1 MRRVL
6 FLLPLLPA
14 LAGCVGFSPDGGM
27 DLVRTIALKQEQAKP
42 AKVDGRES
50 EALAAEHTRALLRSA
65 LTADVAVRIAFLR
78 NKGLQAA
85 YNDLGISEARFVA
98 ASLPPS
104 PAISLLDI
112 QNNVSLDIERRLAAD
127 VLALVTLPA
136 RQEIAEA
143 AWRGAKLEAAAATLK
158 LAADVRRQYWR
169 AVAARA
175 AAKYLT
181 EARAATQ
188 TIAELAHKLGETGAL
203 NKLDQSREFVFYAE
217 LSADLAKAR
226 TQERVEKERLTR
238 LLGLWG
244 RDVDYV
250 LPTSLPQ
257 LPGRARPAAALEA
270 TAVAGRVDIE
280 MARGELD
287 RVAKAYGLVRAS
299 RYINVL
305 ELAAAENFTVSP
317 TIDSAG
323 HRTTEKLRLDGI
335 ELRLEIPIFD
345 WGEARSRE
353 AEETYMRA
361 ANRLAEKG
369 VNARSEV
376 REAYTDYRGALDVA
390 RLYQGKVLPLR
401 QLIQDNSLL
410 HYNGMLA
417 DLFVLL
423 QDARARILSNIAS
436 IDAQRDFLLADTNL
450 HAALNGAGMMG
461 GDPRPTAKSANATD

>member
-1 MRRVL
+1 MRRAL
-6 FLLPLLPA
+6 FLSPLLMA

-27 DLVRTIALKQEQAKP
+27 NPVRT
-42 AKVDGRES
+42 
-50 EALAAEHTRALLRSA
+50 SA
-65 LTADVAVRIAFLR
+65 LTQERAEPAKIGGEDAETSASERARGLLSRPLTADTAVRIAFLR
-78 NKGLQAA
+78 NKGLQAS
-85 YNDLGISEARFVA
+85 YNDLGISEAKFVA
-98 ASLPPS
+98 ASLPPN

-112 QNNVSLDIERRLAAD
+112 RNNVAFDIERRLAAD
-127 VLALVTLPA
+127 VLALATLPA

-143 AWRGAKLEAAAATLK
+143 GWQGAKLEAAAATLK

-175 AAKYLT
+175 QTRYLT
-181 EARAATQ
+181 EARATTE
-188 TIAELAHKLGETGAL
+188 TIADLTRKLGETGAL
-203 NKLDQSREFVFYAE
+203 NKLDQSREFAFYAE

-226 TQERVEKERLTR
+226 TQEKVEKERLTR

-244 RDVDYV
+244 PDIDYA
-250 LPTSLPQ
+250 LPANLPP
-257 LPGRARPAAALEA
+257 LPGKVRAATALET
-270 TAVAGRVDIE
+270 TALAGRVDVA
-280 MARGELD
+280 MARGDLD
-287 RVAKAYGLVRAS
+287 RVAKEYGLTRAS
-299 RYINVL
+299 RYINAF
-305 ELAAAENFTVSP
+305 ELAAAENVTGTPV
-317 TIDSAG
+317 TDAAG
-323 HRTTEKLRLDGI
+323 HTTTEKERLDGI
-335 ELRLEIPIFD
+335 EIRLEIPIFD

-376 REAYTDYRGALDVA
+376 REAYTAYRGALDVA

-423 QDARARILSNIAS
+423 QDGRARILSNIAA
-436 IDAQRDFLLADTNL
+436 IDAHRDFLLADTDF
-450 HAALNGAGMMG
+450 HAALNGAGMAG
-461 GDPRPTAKSANATD
+461 SDAKPTAMATSPTN